1 MKLFADEGLDFPI
14 VLALREQGYEVI
26 YAAEIACGAADEIL
40 LQKAFSENAILITKD
55 KDFGEL
61 VIRRQLPVLILI
73 LIRIDQLN
81 LSSNIEIVVNF
92 IVSYEAEL
100 KGSFTVIQ
108 EDKIRIRKL
117 T

>member
-1 MKLFADEGLDFPI
+1 LW
-14 VLALREQGYEVI
+14 R
-26 YAAEIACGAADEIL
+26 CGRNCLTESAIL
-40 LQKAFSENAILITKD
+40 LTKD

-61 VIRRQLPVLILI
+61 VVCQRLPVIGLV
-73 LIRIDQLN
+73 LIRIEKLN
-81 LSSNIEIVVNF
+81 LFHNVEIVVSF
-92 IVSYEAEL
+92 IHKHEAEL